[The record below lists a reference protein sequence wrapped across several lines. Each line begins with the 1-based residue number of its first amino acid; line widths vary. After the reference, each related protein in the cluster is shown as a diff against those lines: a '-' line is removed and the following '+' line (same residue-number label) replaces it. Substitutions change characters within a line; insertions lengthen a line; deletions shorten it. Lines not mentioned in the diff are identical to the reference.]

1 MRSFRARATRG
12 TDATSKRGGRTL
24 RTQGFSAALLEK
36 LDAARAAGKFG
47 EAEIALLKEKLSI
60 VVGAFQSERGRRE
73 RELEALGSAASVEL
87 CEREYALS
95 SARLE
100 LCEARRLIK
109 ILEAREESARDDL
122 DEALTGNEVLKAQ
135 LMDEHERAEMMGRE
149 TGQLRD
155 ALRDARAALERA
167 AEREEEREAMKTTIE
182 AEDVEMR
189 VKREAMNARLAR
201 LEEKIVDSR
210 EENTELNKRLRAV
223 EGENSELQR
232 AVAERDGAQNFLKSQ
247 LADWNQRLYARAD
260 GVESEVVDGTTTS
273 YASESSA
280 ELRSRLDHVEIELGA
295 KTGAVVAL
303 ERRVKEQDKA
313 LERARAE
320 LEKMREK
327 LLARDDEAFERDLA
341 ARSRGRDRS
350 KYAAAAEH
358 TAAEVMETLRKSRE
372 RQAEKRGRDA
382 RASRRAG
389 GRSTKGAQSRVAERS
404 VAKKRAPPSSV
415 AIDASAPYQPPT
427 ANDDDDDEYVDD
439 DDKDDENDSEYEE
452 VDVPIKRASKFPLK
466 KKKKSIAPTT
476 AKENAAEDAAPA
488 NDGPRMPLGMLQMP
502 TLGAKKNKGVDGEQQ
517 KKRRLNR
524 QSAIPEA
531 LPSLMFGGAVEPAA

>member
-1 MRSFRARATRG
+1 
-12 TDATSKRGGRTL
+12 
-24 RTQGFSAALLEK
+24 
-36 LDAARAAGKFG
+36 
-47 EAEIALLKEKLSI
+47 
-60 VVGAFQSERGRRE
+60 
-73 RELEALGSAASVEL
+73 
-87 CEREYALS
+87 
-95 SARLE
+95 
-100 LCEARRLIK
+100 
-109 ILEAREESARDDL
+109 
-122 DEALTGNEVLKAQ
+122 
-135 LMDEHERAEMMGRE
+135 
-149 TGQLRD
+149 
-155 ALRDARAALERA
+155 
-167 AEREEEREAMKTTIE
+167 
-182 AEDVEMR
+182 MR

-201 LEEKIVDSR
+201 LEEKIVDAR
-210 EENTELNKRLRAV
+210 EENKALNERLRDV
-223 EGENSELQR
+223 EGENSVLHR
-232 AVAERDGAQNFLKSQ
+232 AVAERDGAQNFLKAQ

-260 GVESEVVDGTTTS
+260 GGESEVVEGTTTS

-280 ELRSRLDHVEIELGA
+280 ELRSRLDRAEIELGA

-327 LLARDDEAFERDLA
+327 LLARDDEAFERNLA
-341 ARSRGRDRS
+341 EGARGRERS

-372 RQAEKRGRDA
+372 RQAEKRGRNA

-389 GRSTKGAQSRVAERS
+389 GRSTKGAQSHAVERS

-415 AIDASAPYQPPT
+415 VIDASAPYQPP
-427 ANDDDDDEYVDD
+427 AAKDDDDDEYVDD
-439 DDKDDENDSEYEE
+439 DDDKEDENDSEYEE
-452 VDVPIKRASKFPLK
+452 VDVPIKRTSKLPLK
-466 KKKKSIAPTT
+466 KKKSIPSTA
-476 AKENAAEDAAPA
+476 AKENAAADVPAPA

>member
-1 MRSFRARATRG
+1 M
-12 TDATSKRGGRTL
+12 
-24 RTQGFSAALLEK
+24 LEK

-60 VVGAFQSERGRRE
+60 VVGAFQSERGRRA

-87 CEREYALS
+87 SEREYALS

-122 DEALTGNEVLKAQ
+122 DEALTGNEILKAQ

-149 TGQLRD
+149 MGRLRD

-167 AEREEEREAMKTTIE
+167 AEREEELEAMKTTTE

-201 LEEKIVDSR
+201 LEEKIVDAR
-210 EENTELNKRLRAV
+210 EENKALNERLRDV
-223 EGENSELQR
+223 EGENSELHR
-232 AVAERDGAQNFLKSQ
+232 AVAERDGAQNFLKAH

-260 GVESEVVDGTTTS
+260 GVESEVVEGTTTS

-280 ELRSRLDHVEIELGA
+280 ELRSRLDRAEIELGA

-327 LLARDDEAFERDLA
+327 LLARDDEAFERNLA
-341 ARSRGRDRS
+341 EGARGRERS

-389 GRSTKGAQSRVAERS
+389 GRSTKGAQSHAVERS

-415 AIDASAPYQPPT
+415 VIDASAPYQPP
-427 ANDDDDDEYVDD
+427 AAKDDDDDDEYVDD
-439 DDKDDENDSEYEE
+439 DDDKEDENDSEYEE
-452 VDVPIKRASKFPLK
+452 VDVPIKRTSKFPLK
-466 KKKKSIAPTT
+466 KKKSIPSTA
-476 AKENAAEDAAPA
+476 AKENAAADVPAPA

>member
-1 MRSFRARATRG
+1 M
-12 TDATSKRGGRTL
+12 
-24 RTQGFSAALLEK
+24 
-36 LDAARAAGKFG
+36 
-47 EAEIALLKEKLSI
+47 
-60 VVGAFQSERGRRE
+60 
-73 RELEALGSAASVEL
+73 
-87 CEREYALS
+87 
-95 SARLE
+95 
-100 LCEARRLIK
+100 
-109 ILEAREESARDDL
+109 
-122 DEALTGNEVLKAQ
+122 
-135 LMDEHERAEMMGRE
+135 
-149 TGQLRD
+149 
-155 ALRDARAALERA
+155 
-167 AEREEEREAMKTTIE
+167 
-182 AEDVEMR
+182 
-189 VKREAMNARLAR
+189 
-201 LEEKIVDSR
+201 
-210 EENTELNKRLRAV
+210 NKRLRAV

-273 YASESSA
+273 YASESLA
-280 ELRSRLDHVEIELGA
+280 EVRSRLDHVEIELGA

-439 DDKDDENDSEYEE
+439 DDKDDENDSEYE
-452 VDVPIKRASKFPLK
+452 IGRASCR
-466 KKKKSIAPTT
+466 
-476 AKENAAEDAAPA
+476 E
-488 NDGPRMPLGMLQMP
+488 R
-502 TLGAKKNKGVDGEQQ
+502 V
-517 KKRRLNR
+517 
-524 QSAIPEA
+524 
-531 LPSLMFGGAVEPAA
+531 

>member
-1 MRSFRARATRG
+1 M
-12 TDATSKRGGRTL
+12 
-24 RTQGFSAALLEK
+24 
-36 LDAARAAGKFG
+36 
-47 EAEIALLKEKLSI
+47 
-60 VVGAFQSERGRRE
+60 
-73 RELEALGSAASVEL
+73 
-87 CEREYALS
+87 
-95 SARLE
+95 E

-273 YASESSA
+273 YASESLA
-280 ELRSRLDHVEIELGA
+280 EVRSRLDHVEIELGA

-341 ARSRGRDRS
+341 ARSRGRCLLYTS
-350 KYAAAAEH
+350 
-358 TAAEVMETLRKSRE
+358 
-372 RQAEKRGRDA
+372 
-382 RASRRAG
+382 
-389 GRSTKGAQSRVAERS
+389 
-404 VAKKRAPPSSV
+404 
-415 AIDASAPYQPPT
+415 
-427 ANDDDDDEYVDD
+427 
-439 DDKDDENDSEYEE
+439 
-452 VDVPIKRASKFPLK
+452 
-466 KKKKSIAPTT
+466 
-476 AKENAAEDAAPA
+476 DAA
-488 NDGPRMPLGMLQMP
+488 D
-502 TLGAKKNKGVDGEQQ
+502 E
-517 KKRRLNR
+517 
-524 QSAIPEA
+524 
-531 LPSLMFGGAVEPAA
+531 